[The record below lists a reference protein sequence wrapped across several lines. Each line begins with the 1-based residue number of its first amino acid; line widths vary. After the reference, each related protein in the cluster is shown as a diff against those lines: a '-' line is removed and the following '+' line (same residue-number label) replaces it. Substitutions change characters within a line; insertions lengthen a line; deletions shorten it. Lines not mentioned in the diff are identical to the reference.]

1 MTDMADLITQ
11 QTMKTDKNTAGLI
24 TGEEKEL
31 ALHCMEAALKS
42 GADQARISLSKSV
55 LDTYGMMNGVL
66 DKVAHSA
73 DRSVYLYVFADRKY
87 GTFSTNML
95 DRAGLEDFAGKAVA
109 AVKLLAEDVF
119 RKLPDPERQEK
130 NACDGRELGL
140 YDVRYQDISP
150 EERSAIAAAEC
161 IYGKTEANGKFRL
174 ISEECEY
181 SDSVDDNFLADSQG
195 FRGRHTE
202 TSFAVCS
209 EITIEDASGKKYSG
223 YWWESSPFLDRLER
237 GRCSAEALDR
247 AVRQIGGKRGKSRTC
262 PMVVDRSV
270 SSRLVAPLFSALNSA
285 SIQQEN
291 SFLKDTLGKK
301 IFSDRL
307 TLTDLARTPGKPGSR
322 LYDTEGVAT
331 GNMDIIRNG
340 VVETC
345 FTSTYMALK
354 TGLPPTVEGVSR
366 PVLQPCCK
374 EEDCCPH
381 GSFGAREIIRRCG
394 SGIYVT
400 GFNGGNCNP
409 TTGNFSYGIEGFA
422 FRNGKITHPLKEMII
437 TGNMTKLW
445 NSLAYAGND
454 PREST
459 RWQIPTLCFEN
470 VDFSG

>member
-1 MTDMADLITQ
+1 
-11 QTMKTDKNTAGLI
+11 
-24 TGEEKEL
+24 
-31 ALHCMEAALKS
+31 
-42 GADQARISLSKSV
+42 
-55 LDTYGMMNGVL
+55 
-66 DKVAHSA
+66 
-73 DRSVYLYVFADRKY
+73 
-87 GTFSTNML
+87 
-95 DRAGLEDFAGKAVA
+95 
-109 AVKLLAEDVF
+109 
-119 RKLPDPERQEK
+119 
-130 NACDGRELGL
+130 
-140 YDVRYQDISP
+140 
-150 EERSAIAAAEC
+150 
-161 IYGKTEANGKFRL
+161 
-174 ISEECEY
+174 
-181 SDSVDDNFLADSQG
+181 
-195 FRGRHTE
+195 
-202 TSFAVCS
+202 
-209 EITIEDASGKKYSG
+209 
-223 YWWESSPFLDRLER
+223 
-237 GRCSAEALDR
+237 
-247 AVRQIGGKRGKSRTC
+247 
-262 PMVVDRSV
+262 MVVDRSV

-340 VVETC
+340 VVETY